1 MTICSLD
8 ELLFLFGPV
17 CCTMSSS
24 NCCFLTCKQISQE
37 AGQVLWYSHLFE
49 GFSFALGCEVS
60 FFSGI
65 QHSPVYGCSVESCN
79 FGALAGDECTSF
91 YSTIF
96 SSLMKMYKL
105 FTSTGC
111 NVQPCKCTKIWIAQ
125 LNCRKCVICEL
136 YLNKAG
142 FNNSHFPEKITT
154 DIFRKGNVQ
163 DANIYINKNNSYC
176 I

>member
-1 MTICSLD
+1 MIQRMLAIWSLVPLHFLNPAWTFRIS
-8 ELLFLFGPV
+8 LLP
-17 CCTMSSS
+17 SRW
-24 NCCFLTCKQISQE
+24 
-37 AGQVLWYSHLFE
+37 A
-49 GFSFALGCEVS
+49 FSFALGCEVS

-65 QHSPVYGCSVESCN
+65 QHSPVYGCSAASCN

-136 YLNKAG
+136 YLNRAG

-163 DANIYINKNNSYC
+163 DTNMYINKNKSYC
-176 I
+176 T